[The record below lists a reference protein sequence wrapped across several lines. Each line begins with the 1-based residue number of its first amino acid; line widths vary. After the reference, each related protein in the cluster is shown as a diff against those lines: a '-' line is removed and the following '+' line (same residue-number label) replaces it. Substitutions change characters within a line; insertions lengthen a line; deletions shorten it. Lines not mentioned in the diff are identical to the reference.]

1 MQVPTHIH
9 IKGAREH
16 NLKNLEM
23 RLPRGKLVVITGPSG
38 SGKSS
43 LAFDTIY
50 AEGYRKY
57 MESLSAQARQVLD
70 QLKRPDVDFIH
81 GLSPVLAIEQRTGAG
96 GPRSTIATAT
106 EIADYAQLLWAL
118 VGEQRCPK
126 DGGRVV
132 QRSLDDNVQR
142 VLTECA
148 GERVMLLAPFMRAK
162 ASVLRDELPRLRQRG
177 FQRVRLDGEV
187 RNLDEPK
194 LIATGAGA
202 KEIVVELIV
211 DRLVAVTEQRARLA
225 DSLELAFREG
235 KDRVIVLAQKTAES
249 SWREVPLSQSLACE
263 VCGDVFEKLSA
274 RHFSYSH
281 REGACPTCDGLGRK
295 LRFAPELIV
304 ADPDKSVR
312 EGALKPWRIGG
323 KNLIIKHNALV
334 KQLAEQLPFDADVPW
349 KKLPEETR
357 QAILFGAGEREFA
370 FKLRRMRE
378 AKAQIFPGVIA
389 DLEQSWRH
397 TESEGFRARL
407 TTFMVAG
414 ECPECH
420 GSRLNARSGAVRVGQ
435 VSDLTTIPSDPRKGQ
450 VKDLTYPKFMSLDIG
465 EAHSV
470 ARELVAAHSANEA
483 ANEVVTGIEQRLH
496 FLLETGLGYL
506 TLDRDYA
513 TLSGGEAQRV
523 RLATQLGMGL
533 IGVIYVLDEPSIG
546 LHSHD
551 NQKLLETLVA
561 LRDRGNT
568 VIVVEHDEDT
578 IRLADELI
586 ELGPEAG
593 TEGGQILF
601 QGTPADCA
609 KLPPKVSRT
618 GGFLARKLSVVRDAK
633 LKEPDGAWLT
643 VREARANNLRDIDAK
658 FPIGL
663 LTVVTGVSGSGKSTL
678 VNDVLAAAA
687 ARKLNGAKTIP
698 GKHRQVEN
706 LDFFEKLVEV
716 DQQPI
721 GRSPRSNPATYVD
734 LLTLLRDLYA
744 SVPLAKVRGYKASR
758 FSFNVRGGRCERCQG
773 DGAIKLDM
781 QFMADAYAPCPSCG
795 GRRFNR
801 ETLEILFHGKSIADV
816 LDMTVREAIALFRNL
831 PRVIDKLAT
840 LEAVG
845 LGYLTLG
852 QSATTLSGG
861 EAQRLKLSLELSK
874 RQQGSTLYILDEPTT
889 GLHWTD
895 IQKLMDLLFKLRDQ
909 GNTIIIIEHNL
920 DVINLADWLIDLGP
934 GGGRQ
939 GGELIYAGERG
950 DIESCKRSLTGAAL
964 IRWRNAGA
972 KN

>member
-9 IKGAREH
+9 VKGAREH
-16 NLKNLEM
+16 NLKNLEL

-81 GLSPVLAIEQRTGAG
+81 GLSPVLAIEQRTGTG

-118 VGEQRCPK
+118 LGQQYCPK

-142 VLTECA
+142 ILTECA
-148 GERVMLLAPFMRAK
+148 GERVILLAPFMRAK
-162 ASVLRDELPRLRQRG
+162 PSVLREELPRLRQRG
-177 FQRVRLDGEV
+177 FQRVRIDGEIKT
-187 RNLDEPK
+187 LEDPK
-194 LIATGAGA
+194 LVPAGVGTR
-202 KEIVVELIV
+202 EMVVDLVI
-211 DRLVAVTEQRARLA
+211 DRLVANADQRSRLA

-235 KDRVIVLAQKTAES
+235 KDRAGVLAQKSADAP
-249 SWREVPLSQSLACE
+249 WREFSLSQSRACE
-263 VCGDVFEKLSA
+263 VCGDVFDKLTP
-274 RHFSYSH
+274 RHFSFSA

-295 LRFAPELIV
+295 LRFVPDLVV

-312 EGALKPWRIGG
+312 EGAIKPWRIGG
-323 KNLIIKHNALV
+323 KNLIIKHNALL

-349 KKLPEETR
+349 KKLPEATR
-357 QAILFGAGEREFA
+357 ALLLHGAGERQFA

-378 AKAQIFPGVIA
+378 AKAMPFAGVMA
-389 DLEQSWRH
+389 DLEESYRH
-397 TESEGFRARL
+397 TASEGFRARL
-407 TTFMVAG
+407 MTFMVSG
-414 ECPECH
+414 VCPECH
-420 GSRLNARSGAVRVGQ
+420 GTRLNARSGAVR
-435 VSDLTTIPSDPRKGQ
+435 
-450 VKDLTYPKFMSLDIG
+450 LDSG
-465 EAHSV
+465 L
-470 ARELVAAHSANEA
+470 LVAAAEGAGA
-483 ANEVVTGIEQRLH
+483 AAGGELTFPQFMQFDVAAAHRVAAALVTRHGDNVAVREVVTGIEQRLH

-506 TLDRDYA
+506 TLERDYG

-533 IGVIYVLDEPSIG
+533 VGVIYVLDEPSVG
-546 LHSHD
+546 LHPRD
-551 NQKLLETLVA
+551 NQKLLDTLIA

-568 VIVVEHDEDT
+568 VLVVEHDEDT
-578 IRLADELI
+578 MRAADELI

-593 TEGGQILF
+593 IEGGLLLF
-601 QGTPADCA
+601 QGPPAACA
-609 KLPPKVSRT
+609 ALPSRVSQTGGYLSRT
-618 GGFLARKLSVVRDAK
+618 
-633 LKEPDGAWLT
+633 LKVEREAQPKSPDGAWLT
-643 VREARANNLRDIDAK
+643 VREAKANNLRGIDAK
-658 FPIGL
+658 FPVGL
-663 LTVVTGVSGSGKSTL
+663 LTCVTGVSGSGKSTL
-678 VNDVLAAAA
+678 VLDILAAAA
-687 ARKLNGAKTIP
+687 ARKLNGARTIP
-698 GKHRQVEN
+698 GAHRHIEN
-706 LDFFEKLVEV
+706 LDFFEKLVQV
-716 DQQPI
+716 DQEPI
-721 GRSPRSNPATYVD
+721 GRSPRSNPASYVD
-734 LLTLLRDLYA
+734 LLPLLRDLYA
-744 SVPLAKVRGYKASR
+744 QVPLAKVRGYKPSR

-781 QFMADAYAPCPSCG
+781 QFMPDAYAPCPSCS

-801 ETLEILFHGKSIADV
+801 ETLEVLFHGKSIADV
-816 LDMTVREAIALFRNL
+816 LDLTVREAIQLFRNI

-840 LEAVG
+840 LDAVG

-861 EAQRLKLSLELSK
+861 EAQRIKLSLELSK

-889 GLHWTD
+889 GLHWAD
-895 IQKLMDLLFKLRDQ
+895 IQKLMDLLFKLRDA
-909 GNTIIIIEHNL
+909 GNTIIVIEHNL

-934 GGGRQ
+934 GGGRE
-939 GGELIYAGERG
+939 GGELIFSGTTR
-950 DIESCKRSLTGAAL
+950 DIEIAPRSLTGEAL
-964 IRWRNAGA
+964 RRWRGLTR
-972 KN
+972 